1 MFLVAAVM
9 QGILLA
15 MCLCWKVR
23 QRKLRI
29 DDFGHPLRDSPL
41 PELPVE
47 GGQSVEESDEDSM
60 EEDIVSISAEE
71 AERTPLI
78 ANRRRKRSRKL
89 RWRWWNKMLG
99 TK

>member
-9 QGILLA
+9 QGILLV

-41 PELPVE
+41 PELPVDDGE
-47 GGQSVEESDEDSM
+47 SVEESDEESM
-60 EEDIVSISAEE
+60 EEEIVSITAEE
-71 AERTPLI
+71 AEQTPLI

-89 RWRWWNKMLG
+89 RWRWWNKWLG

>member
-47 GGQSVEESDEDSM
+47 NGELVEESDEDSM

-71 AERTPLI
+71 AEQTPLI
-78 ANRRRKRSRKL
+78 ANRRRTRSRKL
-89 RWRWWNKMLG
+89 RWRWWNKLLG

>member
-1 MFLVAAVM
+1 M

-29 DDFGHPLRDSPL
+29 DDFGQPLRDSPL
-41 PELPVE
+41 PELPDE
-47 GGQSVEESDEDSM
+47 DGESVEDSM

-71 AERTPLI
+71 AEQTPLI
-78 ANRRRKRSRKL
+78 ANRRRKRSKKL
-89 RWRWWNKMLG
+89 KWRWWNRMLG

>member
-47 GGQSVEESDEDSM
+47 NGELVEESDEDSM
-60 EEDIVSISAEE
+60 EGDIVSISAEE
-71 AERTPLI
+71 AEQTPLI
-78 ANRRRKRSRKL
+78 ANRRRARSRKL
-89 RWRWWNKMLG
+89 RWRWWNKLLG

>member
-9 QGILLA
+9 QGILLT

-41 PELPVE
+41 PQLPA
-47 GGQSVEESDEDSM
+47 EESDEDSM

-71 AERTPLI
+71 TEQTPLI

-89 RWRWWNKMLG
+89 RWRWWNKMVG

>member
-1 MFLVAAVM
+1 MFLVAAIM

-29 DDFGHPLRDSPL
+29 DDFGRPLRDSPL
-41 PELPVE
+41 PALPADE
-47 GGQSVEESDEDSM
+47 GESVVGSDEDSM
-60 EEDIVSISAEE
+60 EEDIISISAEE
-71 AERTPLI
+71 AEQAPLLT
-78 ANRRRKRSRKL
+78 NRRRRRRL
-89 RWRWWNKMLG
+89 RLRWWNKLLG